1 MFLSY
6 KITSSSIRHLNR
18 INDLDEHYTEHLDGC
33 NRIIKERSEELVKE
47 QAINGTRLQELWFPL
62 DELGEFD
69 VFISHSH
76 RDIDDLVIPFASW
89 LYSHLG
95 LRCFIDSQFW
105 QYADDLLNILD
116 KEYAWQER
124 SKTYNYK
131 IRNFTTSN
139 IHIML
144 SMALMKMMNKTE
156 TVIFIDSDNTVTYN
170 KEDGQTTPSPWIY
183 EDINFAQSLESKIP
197 DRWLEYLRPE
207 LEKGLLYEER
217 KFTDSRL
224 PEFYYK
230 IDTSNF
236 YQLHSG
242 LLNRLSRVLI
252 CGNDALDEMHKKNL
266 LRFIEKRGQIN
277 G

>member
-1 MFLSY
+1 MFLPY
-6 KITSSSIRHLNR
+6 KISSNSIRNLAGIGTSCENF
-18 INDLDEHYTEHLDGC
+18 ISEYNQKNQE
-33 NRIIKERSEELVKE
+33 IKEYSKKIVSK
-47 QAINGTRLQELWFPL
+47 QAINGTDLQELWFPV
-62 DELGEFD
+62 DEIGKFA

-76 RDIDDLVIPFASW
+76 KDIEKLVVPFASW

-116 KEYAWQER
+116 KQYAWQEESR
-124 SKTYNYK
+124 TYNYK

-156 TVIFIDSDNTVTYN
+156 TVIFIDSDNSVTYK

-183 EDINFAQSLESKIP
+183 EEVNFAKSLENKIP
-197 DRWLEYLRPE
+197 ERWLQILKPRTEHRIL
-207 LEKGLLYEER
+207 LEQR
-217 KFTDSRL
+217 
-224 PEFYYK
+224 EFSNIRNPNIYYR
-230 IDTSNF
+230 IDMSNF
-236 YQLHSG
+236 YELTNTF
-242 LLNRLSRVLI
+242 LNGIHVRD
-252 CGNDALDEMHKKNL
+252 NAAMDEFHKANL
-266 LRFIEKRGQIN
+266 RRFRRIRRQIN